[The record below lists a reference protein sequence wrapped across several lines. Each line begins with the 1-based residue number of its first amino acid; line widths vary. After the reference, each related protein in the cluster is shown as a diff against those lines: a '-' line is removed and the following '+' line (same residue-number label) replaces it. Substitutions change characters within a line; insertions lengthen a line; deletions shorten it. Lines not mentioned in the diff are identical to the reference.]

1 MLDELRIRNLG
12 VIEDAAVTLDPGL
25 TVLTGETGAGKTLVV
40 TALQLLLGARGDAS
54 LVRTGADAAVIEA
67 RWIPAPPGVQ
77 AWRRAE
83 ADDDE
88 GDDEAAAED
97 EDDQDGPGIDDDDE
111 TVVQRTIRANGRSRV
126 RIDGDLAT
134 VGALSE
140 SLGPTVEVHAQDSHR
155 RLLEPA
161 MQRRLLDDW
170 AGPAHRAA
178 VTAHAAAHASHE
190 DAVAR
195 RDRVVATATER
206 ARELDRL
213 AFEMAEI
220 DAVGLTEDDRDL
232 DQQIDELVHAD
243 DLRSGLGHAADQLG
257 AEGAGDGLGEA
268 VTALRRLPTATDAT
282 RDLQAR
288 LDEVVA
294 LADDLAHDL
303 RHAAEAIDA
312 DPHALDRAQSRLAA
326 INGLTRKYGPGFDDV
341 QAFRAEASRRHAEL
355 DGEDQDAAV
364 LDERVAATDRARVE
378 TAATVTTGRRAAAEG
393 LEVAVSAHLADL
405 GLEHARFL
413 VEVRPGSMGPTGAD
427 DVRWL
432 LAANP
437 GQEPAGL
444 AAGASGGERS
454 RVALALEVALADV
467 TDAQLLVFDE
477 VDAGI
482 GGATAMQVGA
492 KLAML
497 ARSGRQVVC
506 VTHLAQL
513 AAWADGHW
521 TVDKV
526 MADGATTTVVEP
538 VSADGRV
545 AELARMLG
553 GDTTEAARAHAA
565 ELLDDAVTGGRR
577 RSTAGATNG

>member
-40 TALQLLLGARGDAS
+40 TALQLLLGARGDAN
-54 LVRTGADAAVIEA
+54 LVRAGAEAAVVEA
-67 RWIPAPPGVQ
+67 RWVPVPPGVA

-83 ADDDE
+83 ADDEGSAGHGEPDRAGRDAE
-88 GDDEAAAED
+88 VDGDDEV
-97 EDDQDGPGIDDDDE
+97 
-111 TVVQRTIRANGRSRV
+111 VVQRTIRANGRSRV

-134 VGALSE
+134 VGALAE

-170 AGPAHRAA
+170 AGPEHGAA
-178 VTAHAAAHASHE
+178 VAAHARAHASHE
-190 DAVAR
+190 AAAAR

-220 DAVGLTEDDRDL
+220 DDVGLTEDDRDL

-243 DLRSGLGHAADQLG
+243 DLRTGLGHAAAGLG
-257 AEGAGDGLGEA
+257 PEGAGDGLGEA
-268 VTALRRLPTATDAT
+268 VTALRRLPTCTDAT
-282 RDLQAR
+282 RDLQRR

-294 LADDLAHDL
+294 LADDLSHDL

-312 DPHALDRAQSRLAA
+312 DPGALDRAQSRLAA

-341 QAFRAEASRRHAEL
+341 QEFRAEAARRQAEL
-355 DGEDQDAAV
+355 SGEDQDAAV
-364 LDERVAATDRARVE
+364 LDDLVAEADRARIT
-378 TAATVTTGRRAAAEG
+378 TAATVTKGRRAAATG
-393 LEVAVSAHLADL
+393 LEAAVSVHLADL
-405 GLEHARFL
+405 GLGHARFL
-413 VEVRPGSMGPTGAD
+413 IEVRPGWMGPTGTD

-467 TDAQLLVFDE
+467 TDAEVLVFDE

-526 MADGATTTVVEP
+526 VADGATTTAVQR
-538 VSADGRV
+538 VSADDRV

-553 GDTTEAARAHAA
+553 GDTTDAARAHAA
-565 ELLDDAVTGGRR
+565 ELLDDAVAGGRR
-577 RSTAGATNG
+577 RSTVGPGGG